1 MEIFDTL
8 GEAKVLVE
16 RWRRDYNQIRPH
28 SALAYR
34 PPAPEAKLPRSQ
46 EFSSIPCRALQM
58 APSLTQRVDSFVGQ
72 VSWTGSVRGK
82 RGGIRTIYFHHAGP
96 KVIYMLTAYAKADRD
111 DLTPA
116 DRKTLSRLVTAD

>member
-16 RWRRDYNQIRPH
+16 RWRRDYNQIRSH

-46 EFSSIPCRALQM
+46 ALDLIPWSALQM
-58 APSLTQRVDSFVGQ
+58 APSPNLEG
-72 VSWTGSVRGK
+72 GLVRGG
-82 RGGIRTIYFHHAGP
+82 RALLNFR
-96 KVIYMLTAYAKADRD
+96 V
-111 DLTPA
+111 
-116 DRKTLSRLVTAD
+116 

>member
-46 EFSSIPCRALQM
+46 ALDLIPCSALQM
-58 APSLTQRVDSFVGQ
+58 APSLT
-72 VSWTGSVRGK
+72 
-82 RGGIRTIYFHHAGP
+82 
-96 KVIYMLTAYAKADRD
+96 
-111 DLTPA
+111 
-116 DRKTLSRLVTAD
+116 